1 MDNLVRTR
9 QRKRWHVSRNSRT
22 GNLLV
27 AAPLAPWR
35 NELSK
40 RLLRFLRFPKW
51 LVCWIFAYN
60 VGMPAKRKI
69 SKARPVIAPLLPSA
83 EELRE
88 TPEWIARL
96 RSRVQEEAP
105 TKREWAERA
114 VNLIL
119 ELMDLSEAAL
129 SKAADA
135 PDNWHA
141 MFLAMRNAETL
152 EQIQKSDPLARA
164 FLDGLD
170 AKARLIEQNG
180 GVFKTD
186 QVAEYLGITPQ
197 AVNKRHALR
206 QLVGLTFRKRGH
218 VFPAWQFTDRGTVP
232 GLDQVLRV
240 LASHDEWMQNVFFIN
255 PNTRL
260 YGRRPLDLLREG
272 EIQEVVD
279 AAREFGQ
286 HGAP

>member
-1 MDNLVRTR
+1 MSAKKKTPKTRLVP
-9 QRKRWHVSRNSRT
+9 
-22 GNLLV
+22 G
-27 AAPLAPWR
+27 
-35 NELSK
+35 
-40 RLLRFLRFPKW
+40 
-51 LVCWIFAYN
+51 
-60 VGMPAKRKI
+60 
-69 SKARPVIAPLLPSA
+69 PSS
-83 EELRE
+83 EVE
-88 TPEWIARL
+88 TPEWISRL
-96 RSRVQEEAP
+96 WQRVQEEAP
-105 TKREWAERA
+105 TKREWAEKA

-119 ELMDLSEAAL
+119 ELMDLSETAL
-129 SKAADA
+129 SSAAEA

-141 MFLAMRNAETL
+141 MFRAMRNAEAL

-170 AKARLIEQNG
+170 ARARFIEQNG
-180 GVFKTD
+180 GVFKTE

-232 GLDQVLRV
+232 GLDQVLRA
-240 LASHDEWMQNVFFIN
+240 LAEHDEWMQNVFFVN

-260 YGRRPLDLLREG
+260 DRRRPLDLLREG
-272 EIQEVVD
+272 EIQDVVD

-286 HGAP
+286 HGAA

>member
-1 MDNLVRTR
+1 M
-9 QRKRWHVSRNSRT
+9 
-22 GNLLV
+22 
-27 AAPLAPWR
+27 
-35 NELSK
+35 
-40 RLLRFLRFPKW
+40 
-51 LVCWIFAYN
+51 IFAKFSFIIHT
-60 VGMPAKRKI
+60 MPAKRRAVKT
-69 SKARPVIAPLLPSA
+69 PPSA
-83 EELRE
+83 ASQSPATDELRE

-96 RSRVQEEAP
+96 RQRIQEEPP
-105 TKREWAERA
+105 TKREWAQKA

-119 ELMDLSEAAL
+119 QLMDLSESAL
-129 SKAADA
+129 SDAAEA

-141 MFLAMRNAETL
+141 MFRAMRNAEVL

-197 AVNKRHALR
+197 AVNKRRALR
-206 QLVGLTFRKRGH
+206 QLVGLTFRKRGY
-218 VFPAWQFTDRGTVP
+218 VFPAWQFTERGTVP
-232 GLDQVLRV
+232 GLEQVLLC
-240 LASHDEWMQNVFFIN
+240 LANHDEWMQNIFFIN

-260 YGRRPLDLLREG
+260 GGRRPLDLLREG
-272 EIQEVVD
+272 EIQEVLD

-286 HGAP
+286 HGAA